1 MQASETPACYSP
13 LRSADD
19 WPAYASS
26 GHAPREPGITAIR
39 ETTPLV
45 RAGEPYPLGATFDG
59 LGTNFSVF
67 SRVAERV
74 ELCLFDEAGAETRL
88 ELPEMTGFSWHGY
101 LKGVGPGRRYGFRVH
116 GPWDPASGRRCNPHK
131 LLLDPYARAIDGDI
145 TWGDAIFGHVPGDP
159 SLRSDLDSASS
170 VPRSIVVA
178 DDFDWGDDVRPRVPD
193 HETIVYETHVKG
205 FTRRHPGVPESI
217 RGTFAGLAHPAAIE
231 HLVRLG
237 VTSVELM
244 PTHQFLHPGFLLER
258 GLRNYWGYD
267 SIGYFAP
274 HAEYAASG
282 SRGQQVS
289 EFKAMVKA
297 LHAAGL
303 EVILD
308 VVYNHTGEGGHTG
321 PTLSLRGLDNA
332 AYYRLQPDDPSRY
345 LDFTGTGNSLN
356 MVEPH
361 VLQLIMDS
369 LRYWIEDMHVDG
381 FRFDL
386 ASALARELYDVDR
399 LSAFFDIIQQD
410 PIIRTVKLIA
420 EPWDVGVGG
429 YQVGEFPAHWSEWN
443 GRYRDTVRDVWRARP
458 GTLADFGRRFTGSAD
473 LYQKDGRRPYASVNL
488 VTAHDGFTLADLVSY
503 ERKHNEANGDGNRD
517 GESHNRSANHGVEG
531 PSDDPAILSL
541 RRRQQRNLLTTLL
554 LSQGVPMLLGGDEL
568 GRTQGGNNNAYCH
581 DSELSWFDW
590 EAADHDL
597 LAFTRGLITL
607 RRAHP
612 VFRRRRW
619 FLDGMMDPGEALHDI
634 DWFTPDGVRMTPA
647 DWDRSEAATIGIF
660 LSGDTLVDIDARPV
674 VDASFYLCLNARA
687 VDLSFQLPEALLG
700 TRWTTV
706 LDTALDDPFDVG
718 GRGPLEAGM
727 TVRATSR
734 SILLLRRLRG
744 LG

>member
-1 MQASETPACYSP
+1 V
-13 LRSADD
+13 
-19 WPAYASS
+19 SS
-26 GHAPREPGITAIR
+26 SRHAPREPGITANR

-59 LGTNFSVF
+59 HGTNFSVF

-74 ELCLFDEAGAETRL
+74 ELCLFDESGAETRID
-88 ELPEMTGFSWHGY
+88 LPEMTGFCWHGY
-101 LKGVGPGRRYGFRVH
+101 LAGVAPGQRYGFRVH

-145 TWGDAIFGHVPGDP
+145 VWDDAIFGHVPSDP
-159 SLRSDLDSASS
+159 VRHSDLDSAPF

-178 DDFDWGDDVRPRVPD
+178 DDFDWGDDRRPRVPD
-193 HETIVYETHVKG
+193 SETIVYETHVKG
-205 FTRRHPGVPESI
+205 FTKRHPGVPERI
-217 RGTFAGLAHPAAIE
+217 RATYAGLAHPAAIG
-231 HLVRLG
+231 HLVDLG

-274 HAEYAASG
+274 HAGYAASG
-282 SRGQQVS
+282 SRGQQVG

-297 LHAAGL
+297 FHAAGL

-308 VVYNHTGEGGHTG
+308 VVYNHTGEGSHAG

-332 AYYRLQPDDPSRY
+332 AYYRLQPDDRSRY

-356 MVEPH
+356 MLEPH

-386 ASALARELYDVDR
+386 ASALARELHAVDR

-410 PIIRTVKLIA
+410 PVIRTVKLIA
-420 EPWDVGVGG
+420 EPWDVGEGG
-429 YQVGEFPAHWSEWN
+429 YQVGEFPVHWSEWN
-443 GRYRDTVRDVWRARP
+443 GRYRDTVRDIWRGRT

-473 LYQKDGRRPYASVNL
+473 LYQDDGRRPSASVNL
-488 VTAHDGFTLADLVSY
+488 ITAHDGFTLADLVSY

-517 GESHNRSANHGVEG
+517 GESYNRSANHGVEG
-531 PSDDPAILSL
+531 PTDDPAILAL

-554 LSQGVPMLLGGDEL
+554 LSQGVPLILGGDEL
-568 GRTQGGNNNAYCH
+568 GRTQQGNNNAYCH

-590 EAADHDL
+590 DAADLDL
-597 LAFTRGLITL
+597 AAFTRRLIAL
-607 RRAHP
+607 RRSHP

-619 FLDGMMDPGEALHDI
+619 FVDGAADPAAALHDI
-634 DWFTPDGVRMTPA
+634 DWFRPDGARMTPG
-647 DWDRSEAATIGIF
+647 DWHRPEAAAIGVF
-660 LSGDTLVDIDARPV
+660 LSGDNLVDIDARPV
-674 VDASFYLCLNARA
+674 VDASFYLCLNACPDDVEFR
-687 VDLSFQLPEALLG
+687 LPDVLAGWPWATL
-700 TRWTTV
+700 
-706 LDTALDDPFDVG
+706 LDTAADDPFAAADRGEQAVG
-718 GRGPLEAGM
+718 TTLRS
-727 TVRATSR
+727 TSR
-734 SILLLRRLRG
+734 SVLLLRRLDG